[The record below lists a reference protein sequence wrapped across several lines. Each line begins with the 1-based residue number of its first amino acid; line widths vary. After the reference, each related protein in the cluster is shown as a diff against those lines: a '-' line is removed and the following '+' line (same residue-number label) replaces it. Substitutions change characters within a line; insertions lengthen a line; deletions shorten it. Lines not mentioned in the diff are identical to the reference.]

1 MKKRI
6 CNICNIEKDI
16 EQFSSKKDK
25 NGKYYMHHY
34 CKECEKEINKKYYNK
49 EKIKQKNKLYRQK
62 NKEKIKKYY
71 NNEYLKKWR
80 KENPDKVKKHI
91 ENMRKKINNDLILK
105 MKVLARDNVRNAFRR
120 KGYSKNTKTIEIL
133 GCNHNT
139 FIKHL
144 FQTFKNNY
152 GYEYNGTEKVHIDH
166 IIPLA
171 TAKTEDEIIKLC
183 NYKNLQ
189 LLKAEDNIKKGCK
202 LDYKIVNNSKEI
214 L

>member
-1 MKKRI
+1 MEKRI

-16 EQFSSKKDK
+16 EQFSFKKDK

-49 EKIKQKNKLYRQK
+49 EKIKQKNKLYRQQ

-91 ENMRKKINNDLILK
+91 ENMHKKINNDLILK

-139 FIKHL
+139 FIRHL
-144 FQTFKNNY
+144 LKTFKNNY
-152 GYEYNGTEKVHIDH
+152 GYEYNGTDKVHIDH
-166 IIPLA
+166 IIPLV

>member
-1 MKKRI
+1 MEKRI

-16 EQFSSKKDK
+16 EQFGSKKDK

-139 FIKHL
+139 FIRHL
-144 FQTFKNNY
+144 LQTFKNNY